1 MDGTL
6 VDSEEYWIATE
17 IAMAARAGGNWTHE
31 DGIQLIGSSLTHSA
45 RILRERTGVPGSDDE
60 IVDEM
65 VRGVMELMR
74 EHGVIWRPGAR
85 ELLITLREAEVPL
98 ALVTM
103 SYRNLAETIAAEL
116 PDGTFHTIITGDEVT
131 NGKPHPEP
139 YLLAAAAIGVD
150 ITACIGIEDSPIGLT
165 AVEASGARAIGVP
178 CLAEIPAVPG
188 RNRVRSL
195 EELTLAD
202 LRAIV
207 SGDVIDRLA

>member
-17 IAMAARAGGNWTHE
+17 IAMAARAGGNWTHQ
-31 DGIQLIGSSLTHSA
+31 DGIKLIGSSLTHSA
-45 RILRERTGVPGSDDE
+45 RILRERAGVPGSDDE

-85 ELLITLREAEVPL
+85 ELLTTLREAEVPL

-103 SYRNLAETIAAEL
+103 SYRILAEAVAAEL
-116 PDGTFHTIITGDEVT
+116 PDGTFHTVITGDEVT
-131 NGKPHPEP
+131 NSKPHPEP
-139 YLLAAAAIGVD
+139 YLMAATSIGVD
-150 ITACIGIEDSPIGLT
+150 ITACIGIEDSPTGL
-165 AVEASGARAIGVP
+165 ASVEASGARAIGVP
-178 CLAEIPAVPG
+178 CLAEIPAIPG
-188 RNRVRSL
+188 RSRVRSL
-195 EELTLAD
+195 EDLTLAD

-207 SGDVIDRLA
+207 SGGVIDRLE